1 MIINSHVHIN
11 PNENCFFYNSYGMKQ
26 FLTEMH
32 SSGITMAF
40 PTLNPKLE
48 IFRCPN
54 DCSFSCVKKET
65 NSIVNGELKKG
76 DVSIQSSEFS
86 KNLDSIAV
94 NNANNNLQNCN
105 CSSPNRHRV
114 CVEEKNGKAVLRCRT
129 CGMVILESSIDPL
142 RKYNISLIEMT
153 RPYRA
158 FVKPLLYLLLCPSTL
173 QNEIEF
179 FEKNYAGE
187 FTGFKLHPWND
198 QVSVA
203 DFRIQ
208 PKDFSDRQVFK
219 HHSISP
225 FNSTISYNL
234 DISSCANKSAIK
246 SMHNVVK
253 TSQSFARTFLIHT
266 GTRGVESP
274 ENAIEFAKKNPEA
287 NVVIA
292 HAAVLKGCCLKEI
305 ALMENVF
312 IDCCPAGFMFKSK
325 DSSLENPS
333 NIMKPEDIY
342 YKALDF
348 LPTSKI
354 LFGTD
359 SPWGN
364 SEEELAIVRN
374 LKVPEKVRNQ
384 ILFENALRVY
394 GIIRL
399 E

>member
-11 PNENCFFYNSYGMKQ
+11 PNENCFFYNSYGMKR
-26 FLTEMH
+26 FLEEMH
-32 SSGITMAF
+32 STGITMAF

-54 DCSFSCVKKET
+54 DCSFHCVSKE
-65 NSIVNGELKKG
+65 I
-76 DVSIQSSEFS
+76 
-86 KNLDSIAV
+86 
-94 NNANNNLQNCN
+94 NNNLQNCN
-105 CSSPNRHRV
+105 CSFQNRHRV
-114 CVEEKNGKAVLRCRT
+114 CVEEKNGKAMLRCKT

-142 RKYNISLIEMT
+142 REYNISLIEMT

-158 FVKPLLYLLLCPSTL
+158 FVKPLLYLILCPATL

-187 FTGFKLHPWND
+187 FAGFKFHPWND
-198 QVSVA
+198 QVSC
-203 DFRIQ
+203 
-208 PKDFSDRQVFK
+208 
-219 HHSISP
+219 
-225 FNSTISYNL
+225 NL
-234 DISSCANKSAIK
+234 DTASCANMSAITTMP
-246 SMHNVVK
+246 STVK
-253 TSQSFARTFLIHT
+253 TSQSFTRTFLIHT
-266 GTRGVESP
+266 GMRDVESP

-292 HAAVLKGCCLKEI
+292 HAAGLKENCLKEI

-312 IDCCPAGFMFKSK
+312 IDCCPAGFMFRSK
-325 DSSLENPS
+325 DSSLENP
-333 NIMKPEDIY
+333 NDIMKPEDIY

-384 ILFENALRVY
+384 ILFKNALRVY

>member
-11 PNENCFFYNSYGMKQ
+11 PNENCFFYNSYGMKR
-26 FLTEMH
+26 FLEEMH
-32 SSGITMAF
+32 STGITMAF

-54 DCSFSCVKKET
+54 DCSFHCVSKE
-65 NSIVNGELKKG
+65 I
-76 DVSIQSSEFS
+76 
-86 KNLDSIAV
+86 
-94 NNANNNLQNCN
+94 NNNLQNCN
-105 CSSPNRHRV
+105 CSFQNRHRV
-114 CVEEKNGKAVLRCRT
+114 CVEEKNGKAMLRCKT

-208 PKDFSDRQVFK
+208 PKDFSDRQVLK
-219 HHSISP
+219 HHTVSP
-225 FNSTISYNL
+225 TNTILCNL
-234 DISSCANKSAIK
+234 DTASRINKNVIEA
-246 SMHNVVK
+246 MHNAVK
-253 TSQSFARTFLIHT
+253 TSQSFTRTFLIHT
-266 GTRGVESP
+266 GMRDVESP

-292 HAAVLKGCCLKEI
+292 HAAGLKENCLKEI

-312 IDCCPAGFMFKSK
+312 IDCCPAGFMFRSK
-325 DSSLENPS
+325 DSSLENP
-333 NIMKPEDIY
+333 NDIMKPEDIY

-384 ILFENALRVY
+384 ILFKNALRVY

>member
-48 IFRCPN
+48 IFRCSN
-54 DCSFSCVKKET
+54 DCSFNC
-65 NSIVNGELKKG
+65 NIVNTK
-76 DVSIQSSEFS
+76 FS
-86 KNLDSIAV
+86 KNSSSISE

-114 CVEEKNGKAVLRCRT
+114 CVEKENGKVVLRCKT
-129 CGMVILESSIDPL
+129 CGMVIFESSIDPL
-142 RKYNISLIEMT
+142 REYNISLIEMT
-153 RPYRA
+153 KPYRA
-158 FVKPLLYLLLCPSTL
+158 FVKPLLYLILCPATL

-187 FTGFKLHPWND
+187 FAGFKLHPWND

-203 DFRIQ
+203 NFRIQ
-208 PKDFSDRQVFK
+208 PRDFPDRQVSK
-219 HHSISP
+219 HHTASP
-225 FNSTISYNL
+225 TNTILCNL
-234 DISSCANKSAIK
+234 DTASRANMSAIK
-246 SMHNVVK
+246 TRLSTIK
-253 TSQSFARTFLIHT
+253 TSQNFTRTFLIHT
-266 GTRGVESP
+266 GMRGAENP

-292 HAAVLKGCCLKEI
+292 HAAGLKGSCLKEI

-312 IDCCPAGFMFKSK
+312 IDCCPAGFMFKNK
-325 DSSLENPS
+325 GSSLENPS

-348 LPTSKI
+348 LPSSKI

-384 ILFENALRVY
+384 ILFENALRAY

>member
-11 PNENCFFYNSYGMKQ
+11 PNENCFFYNSYGMKR
-26 FLTEMH
+26 FLEEMH
-32 SSGITMAF
+32 STGITMAF

-54 DCSFSCVKKET
+54 DCSFNCNIGNT
-65 NSIVNGELKKG
+65 NFFKNPSSI
-76 DVSIQSSEFS
+76 SE
-86 KNLDSIAV
+86 

-114 CVEEKNGKAVLRCRT
+114 CVEERNGKVVLRCKT

-142 RKYNISLIEMT
+142 RKYNIGLIEMT

-158 FVKPLLYLLLCPSTL
+158 FVKPLLYLILCPATL

-187 FTGFKLHPWND
+187 FTGFKFHPWND
-198 QVSVA
+198 QVSC
-203 DFRIQ
+203 
-208 PKDFSDRQVFK
+208 
-219 HHSISP
+219 
-225 FNSTISYNL
+225 NL
-234 DISSCANKSAIK
+234 DIASCANMSAITTMP
-246 SMHNVVK
+246 STVK
-253 TSQSFARTFLIHT
+253 TSQSFTRTFLIHT
-266 GTRGVESP
+266 GMRDVESP
-274 ENAIEFAKKNPEA
+274 ENAIEFAKKTPEA

-292 HAAVLKGCCLKEI
+292 HAAGLKENCLKEI

-312 IDCCPAGFMFKSK
+312 IDCCPARFMFKSK
-325 DSSLENPS
+325 DSSLENP
-333 NIMKPEDIY
+333 NDIMKPEDIY

-384 ILFENALRVY
+384 ILFENALRAY